1 MLKIIAPRL
10 YNRNLTRH
18 VLAHHLDALDSR
30 MLDVIDRLSAMQN
43 QRRMKICIIGAS
55 AVGKTN
61 IISRF
66 SGGSFNNR
74 YQTTLGARI
83 TKVTVA
89 VGGRLKE
96 LVVWDIKGE
105 SEFYKI
111 PPAYLYGCEGY
122 VLVADGTRSATC
134 EYALGLRSRLRE
146 YLGTLPHLLM
156 INKDDL
162 SQVWDIDKEGLA
174 MLRRQIPSVYTVSAL
189 TGGGIHDAMDALS
202 REMWGAK

>member
-1 MLKIIAPRL
+1 
-10 YNRNLTRH
+10 
-18 VLAHHLDALDSR
+18 
-30 MLDVIDRLSAMQN
+30 MQN
-43 QRRMKICIIGAS
+43 QTRKKICFIGAS
-55 AVGKTN
+55 AVWKTN

-66 SGGSFNNR
+66 SGGGFNHR

-96 LVVWDIKGE
+96 LVIWDIKGE

-111 PPAYLYGCEGY
+111 PPAYLYGCDGY
-122 VLVADGTRSATC
+122 VLAADGTRASTC

-146 YLGTLPHLLM
+146 HLGTLPHILM

-162 SQVWDIDKEGLA
+162 SQVWDLDKDALA
-174 MLRRQIPSVYTVSAL
+174 MLRRQIASVFPVSAL
-189 TGGGIHDAMDALS
+189 TGVGIHDAMDTLV